1 MNLKIFIIVL
11 FISLAGFLSHGQS
24 VAQKSDST
32 LVQLGYDVKLTS
44 NETSFAVGVATAE
57 DLSRYFAIN
66 SSNALYGQIPG
77 LTVLQNGGNWWDQ
90 QSTLLV
96 RGQANLGNTSSPLIL
111 IDGFERWISAITV
124 EEIENVTI
132 LKDAASTA
140 LYGQRG
146 ANGVILITTKR
157 GLDKGMKINVSYE
170 HSINQPFRMPEML
183 DAYGYANAINEAFT
197 LEGMDHRYSGDQLDA
212 YRDGTHPEYYPNV
225 NWFDEVLRNTGFVND
240 VNVTFRG
247 GKGKT
252 RYYVA
257 LNYLGGEGLLKQDR
271 NRNNYS
277 TQLSYNQA
285 NLRVNLDIDLTKTTM
300 MKFNLAGRISGFN
313 RPGKIAPNNIFSVL
327 YETPANAYPVQYAE
341 DGMWGGTPVFGRNL
355 IADVN
360 ETGFAS
366 SHDRTFFADLT
377 LTQDLNKILQ
387 GLSLSAAVSID
398 NSLGYWDQKVK
409 DYVYVYRTADIDGVS
424 KNLYNFTSSSFGE
437 QTDLD
442 FSTSFGGQLRHAN
455 GIVRANYDRSWDR
468 HKLSAMVL
476 FHADSEVGMG
486 QNNTYHRI
494 NNAGHFHYSFDKK
507 YFADLTMSYS
517 GNNILPANNRFRFY
531 PALSLGWMVSEENF
545 LSEIDAIDNLKL
557 RTSAGWVGLEPNV
570 RYLDLEKFG
579 GGGNYF
585 YGDNNSSQGSLQ
597 EDRRANP
604 AVDPEKSFVSN
615 IGFDAQLLN
624 GLSLNVDLF
633 YENRSQILVSDAN
646 STSNVMGIAG
656 TMVND
661 GVVENKGIEIGALW
675 NQNIGDF
682 SYSLEAQYSF
692 ARNKIIEQN
701 EIFHEWNY
709 LKRTGQRVGQPFG
722 LQDNGFWGVNDG
734 LNGVNNITPD
744 GVVYTYTSVLKPG
757 DVRYVDH
764 NGDNKIDEFDMIPLG
779 YSWLPEIY
787 FSFSLSAAYKNVG
800 MYAIFQGVSNV
811 SEMLNTKDIFWP
823 LYNNGNIS
831 TFSNDRWTP
840 ETAATATLP
849 RLTPERNNNNYIA
862 STVWQRDASYLKL
875 RTLEFYYN
883 LPSNIINKVKLNKA
897 KLFVRGLNLFSI
909 DNINIM
915 DPEETGK
922 VYPTLRSCNV
932 GVSIE
937 F

>member
-1 MNLKIFIIVL
+1 MSLKNFILVL
-11 FISLAGFLSHGQS
+11 FVSLTNLLPYGHS

-32 LVQLGYDVKLTS
+32 FVQLGYDVKLTS
-44 NETSFAVGVATAE
+44 DETSFAIGVATAE

-77 LTVLQNGGNWWDQ
+77 LTVLQNGGNWWNQ

-285 NLRVNLDIDLTKTTM
+285 NLRVNLDIDVTKTTL

-437 QTDLD
+437 QTDLE

-682 SYSLEAQYSF
+682 SYSLGAQYSF

-701 EIFHEWNY
+701 EIFHEWDY
-709 LKRTGQRVGQPFG
+709 LKRTGKRVDQPFG
-722 LQDNGFWGVNDG
+722 LQDNGFWGESDG
-734 LNGVNNITPD
+734 LNGVNNISPD
-744 GVVYTYTSVLKPG
+744 GIEYTYTSVLKPG
-757 DVRYVDH
+757 DVKYVDQ
-764 NGDNKIDEFDMIPLG
+764 NGDNRIDEFDMIPIG
-779 YSWLPEIY
+779 YSWLPEMY
-787 FSFSLSAAYKNVG
+787 FSFSLSATYKKVG
-800 MYAIFQGVSNV
+800 LYAIFQGVSNV

-823 LYNNGNIS
+823 LYDNGNIS

-840 ETAATATLP
+840 ATADHATLP
-849 RLTPERNNNNYIA
+849 RLTPVKNNNNYIA
-862 STVWQRDASYLKL
+862 STVWQSDASYLKL
-875 RTLEFYYN
+875 RTVEFYYY

-897 KLFVRGLNLFSI
+897 KLFARGLNLFSI
-909 DNINIM
+909 DNIRIM
-915 DPEETGK
+915 DPEEIGK
-922 VYPTLRSCNV
+922 VYPTLRSYNV
-932 GVSIE
+932 GISVE